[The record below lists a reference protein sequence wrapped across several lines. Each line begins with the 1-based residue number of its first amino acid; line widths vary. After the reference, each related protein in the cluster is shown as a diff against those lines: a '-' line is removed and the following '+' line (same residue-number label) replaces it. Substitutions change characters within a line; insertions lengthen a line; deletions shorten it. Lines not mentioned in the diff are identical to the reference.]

1 MAGVLNK
8 DPEAYNRESE
18 RFLKELKR
26 FHDNKGTPFKHV
38 PSVEGKEIDLY
49 LLYWLV
55 TAQGGFE
62 KINRNDEWDELLTSF
77 GIEEFTA
84 NGSLALKQTYLRY
97 LDPYEK
103 VHFLHEE
110 EDDNNDWADAE
121 DSRLRNQR
129 AAKIQGSV
137 PSTYNYNQHNVARA
151 DREAFGLSMNLYRRT
166 DYDKLVLSLTS
177 PMPNEQDFAINVC
190 TLLSNEGRH
199 TLKLAK
205 CPRLL
210 DLLLGHAGVFNH
222 RKLFILY

>member
-1 MAGVLNK
+1 MKL
-8 DPEAYNRESE
+8 
-18 RFLKELKR
+18 
-26 FHDNKGTPFKHV
+26 
-38 PSVEGKEIDLY
+38 
-49 LLYWLV
+49 
-55 TAQGGFE
+55 Q
-62 KINRNDEWDELLTSF
+62 
-77 GIEEFTA
+77 
-84 NGSLALKQTYLRY
+84 
-97 LDPYEK
+97 
-103 VHFLHEE
+103 
-110 EDDNNDWADAE
+110 
-121 DSRLRNQR
+121 
-129 AAKIQGSV
+129 V

-222 RKLFILY
+222 RKLLNSFFFQKTELMAYVIKIT